1 MSERHLGDRLHDL
14 LDHRLSPESAA
25 EAMAHL
31 EGCAECTARWNG
43 LRAAR
48 EALNSS
54 EAGIDLRFTSRLLDR
69 DRMAEIAKAED
80 PRHVRA
86 ARPRDRRPMVLTT
99 SLSLMLAALVG
110 AAYAAGEPEDVD
122 PDLTAS
128 SANGTALSV
137 ASMDSQGMRAGQ
149 QLAEW
154 VQPDWEATGLT
165 PVEASL
171 VRADSGATVL
181 VATLLS
187 GSQPVL
193 LTEQQGHLPEDYV
206 ADKPQVSV
214 GGIDAYVIGSSP
226 SQLVWQAGEVVVS
239 LTCTCAVS
247 TLEEVAG
254 TFPTDG
260 EPGFVDQVMTGFGV
274 FADALSGN

>member
-1 MSERHLGDRLHDL
+1 MTQRHLGDRLHDL
-14 LDHRLSPESAA
+14 LDNRLSREAAA

-31 EGCAECTARWNG
+31 EECADCTARWNG

-48 EALNSS
+48 EALHSS
-54 EAGIDLRFTSRLLDR
+54 EAGIDMRFTSRLLDR
-69 DRMAEIAKAED
+69 DRMAEIARAED

-86 ARPRDRRPMVLTT
+86 ARPRDRRPLVLST
-99 SLSLMLAALVG
+99 SLSVMLAALVG
-110 AAYAAGEPEDVD
+110 AAYAAGEPDDVD

-128 SANGTALSV
+128 SATGAALSV
-137 ASMDSQGMRAGQ
+137 ASMDSQGMRTGQ
-149 QLAEW
+149 QLREW
-154 VQPDWEATGLT
+154 LQPDWESADLT
-165 PVEASL
+165 PVEASV

-193 LTEQQGHLPEDYV
+193 LTEQQGHLPEHYV
-206 ADKPQVSV
+206 ADKPVVSI
-214 GGIDAYVIGSSP
+214 GGIEAYVVGSSP

-254 TFPTDG
+254 AFPTDD

-274 FADALSGN
+274 FADALTGN